1 MNDVDRAE
9 QNKPSEILST
19 MPELI
24 RKVAAITGVTADE
37 NRKLLTSSDQRTV
50 AKFSSFRQAK
60 VSTINEFLAVTAVT
74 VRRDA
79 DQ

>member
-24 RKVAAITGVTADE
+24 RKVAAITGVIADE
-37 NRKLLTSSDQRTV
+37 NRKLLTPSDQRTV
-50 AKFSSFRQAK
+50 AKFSSFRQPK

-74 VRRDA
+74 VRRDG